1 MSDNHKLYELAL
13 HDRGSLPVIAIGPAG
28 TGKTYSAV
36 AAMVDWLEGDKRK
49 KALVTRPNVSFAKE
63 TGFLPGTEREKMG
76 PWIRPIE
83 QNFKFHGVK
92 QGQLDYWEKS
102 GQLTYM
108 PLEYIQGLTWDDTF
122 ILVDEVQNMSFEQLK
137 VFLTRTGKYSKVV
150 MCGDVA
156 QTSPKFKQSGLAEL
170 VKMVERLE
178 SPCHVVKFTHDDIM
192 RSEQC
197 KNWICDFD
205 TWEGIKHGR

>member
-13 HDRGSLPVIAIGPAG
+13 HDRGNLPVIAIGPAG
-28 TGKTYSAV
+28 TGKTFGAV
-36 AAMVDWLEGDKRK
+36 EAAIDWMSDTRKRT
-49 KALVTRPNVSFAKE
+49 LVTRPNVSFAKE
-63 TGFLPGTEREKMG
+63 TGFLPGTEREKMT
-76 PWIRPIE
+76 PWVRPIE

-92 QGQLDYWEKS
+92 QGQLDMWEKEKR
-102 GQLTYM
+102 LEYM

-122 ILVDEVQNMSFEQLK
+122 IIVDEVQNMSFEQLK

-150 MCGDVA
+150 LCGDVA

-170 VKMVERLE
+170 VSMVERLE

-197 KNWICDFD
+197 KRWICDFD
-205 TWEGIKHGR
+205 LWEEVKNG